1 MSRQNPNPSE
11 LIWAEF
17 TLKAIVC
24 APKGTPEEEVI
35 AFARSH
41 TSGTRAGWVLKYN
54 NEGEPF
60 IMKCP
65 DFDNREHWVFEC

>member
-17 TLKAIVC
+17 AFKAIVC
-24 APKGTPEEEVI
+24 APKCTPKEEVI

-41 TSGTRAGWVLKYN
+41 ISGTRAGWLLQEN
-54 NEGEPF
+54 DEGEPL
-60 IMKCP
+60 IMQCP